1 VAVNDEKPSDDT
13 SIIARY
19 RAAAMETPPRYLDD
33 AIRESARGS
42 SPAAGRPRS
51 TWWWGWRLPLVT
63 AAVAIVSASLLTIL
77 LEREETQ
84 IQPDVPPSTNNS
96 PSAPSGMSAPAPES
110 SLASRPPAP
119 QPDEKRS
126 TAPLPAQRT
135 ESRPHEGLA
144 VQAPPA
150 SRPQGRPAADMTS
163 GAAQGS
169 QPSDSK
175 QDAARERRA
184 TTAGQPSSPAS
195 RPQGESQA
203 RSDQASPP
211 TAADHAPPEFARTP
225 RSPPAAVQSE
235 RRALR
240 DPQTRSSAVSAL
252 VIELAGEPPDRWTAR
267 IAALR
272 RDGRGEEASALL
284 AEFRRRYPHEPVPQ
298 NLSE

>member
-63 AAVAIVSASLLTIL
+63 AAVAIVTASLVTIL

-84 IQPDVPPSTNNS
+84 IQPDLPLSTNNS

-110 SLASRPPAP
+110 SLGSKPPTP
-119 QPDEKRS
+119 QPDEERS

-175 QDAARERRA
+175 QDGARERRA
-184 TTAGQPSSPAS
+184 TTAGQPSSSAS
-195 RPQGESQA
+195 QGQDESQV

-211 TAADHAPPEFARTP
+211 SAADHGLPEVARKP
-225 RSPPAAVQSE
+225 QSPAAALQAE

-240 DPQTRSSAVSAL
+240 DRATPNSAVSAL
-252 VIELAGEPPDRWTAR
+252 LVELAGEPPDRWTER

-272 RDGRGEEASALL
+272 REGRREEANALL
-284 AEFRRRYPHEPVPQ
+284 AEFRRRYPQEPVPQ